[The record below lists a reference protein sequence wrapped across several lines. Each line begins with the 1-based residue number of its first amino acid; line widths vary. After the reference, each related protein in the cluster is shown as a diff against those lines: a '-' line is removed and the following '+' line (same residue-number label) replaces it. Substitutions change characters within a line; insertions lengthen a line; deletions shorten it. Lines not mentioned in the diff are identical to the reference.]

1 MDKKQIKKEL
11 KRKRKLL
18 SKKKT
23 SAIMTQSIKD
33 HSKFIYAK
41 NSIDLVMAMEE
52 MAELS
57 QETSKYIRG
66 KGDKQHLAEE
76 IGDVYNALEMIK
88 IVTGISDE
96 DVDVMKDIKFRRQ
109 DKRNKEFKKSKD
121 KDKNRRM

>member
-1 MDKKQIKKEL
+1 MN
-11 KRKRKLL
+11 
-18 SKKKT
+18 
-23 SAIMTQSIKD
+23 QSIKD
-33 HSKFIYAK
+33 HSKFVYPK

-88 IVTGISDE
+88 IVTEISDE
-96 DVDVMKDIKFRRQ
+96 NIDVMKDIKFRRQ
-109 DKRNKEFKKSKD
+109 DERNKEFKKSKD
-121 KDKNRRM
+121 KHKNRRI